1 MVPAKFLQNLEYD
14 DKINDDF
21 EDDWKTVAWWKNKCT
36 VLKLKDKDLTWNTE
50 REDNVLVTFL
60 YLDPQS
66 VLRFAQE
73 HTLWQ

>member
-60 YLDPQS
+60 YLDPQF